1 VVNALTN
8 LKLSA
13 VPTPLVVFAAVLGA
27 MFLFLAVP
35 PLIAHEAPVEGQA
48 IHACVNHKSGEIKI
62 VDPLGDG
69 GSKDHGRKDKG
80 SRHSNDGCKEKDL
93 VLDWNAVG
101 PQGATGATGAA
112 GSTGSTGATGPS
124 GPSGPTGKTG
134 RTGEI
139 GPSGPPGY
147 PGSDGLSGYVHVR
160 STGATTK
167 ANNSEFVVTIACP
180 YPMVAVGG
188 GHSVGN
194 TGFAQVRIID
204 NEPWPRQALPNQ
216 WRVNAIRVSSD
227 DTPWTLY
234 ANVICIDRP

>member
-1 VVNALTN
+1 MNVVNALTN

-35 PLIAHEAPVEGQA
+35 RLIAHEAPVDGQV
-48 IHACVNHKSGEIKI
+48 INACVNHKSGEIKI

-80 SRHSNDGCKEKDL
+80 SRDSNDGCKEKDL

-101 PQGATGATGAA
+101 PQGATGAA
-112 GSTGSTGATGPS
+112 GSTGSAGAT
-124 GPSGPTGKTG
+124 
-134 RTGEI
+134 

>member
-1 VVNALTN
+1 MNVVNALTN

-35 PLIAHEAPVEGQA
+35 LLIAHEAPVEGQV

-80 SRHSNDGCKEKDL
+80 SGDSNDGCKEKDL

-101 PQGATGATGAA
+101 PQGATGAA

-124 GPSGPTGKTG
+124 DPSGPTGKTG

-180 YPMVAVGG
+180 YPMDAVGG

-216 WRVNAIRVSSD
+216 WRVNSIRVSSD